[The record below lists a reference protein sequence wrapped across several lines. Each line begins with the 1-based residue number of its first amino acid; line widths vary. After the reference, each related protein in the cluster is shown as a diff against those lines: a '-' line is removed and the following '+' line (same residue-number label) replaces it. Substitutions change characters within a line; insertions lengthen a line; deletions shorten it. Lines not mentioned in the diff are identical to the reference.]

1 MGKNYRILIIDDSK
15 ETIDGLGIFFR
26 EKYDVLTAYNG
37 LDGIKEFDKSDDCL
51 DLVLTDLVM
60 PEISGIGVIT
70 VIKKKSPK
78 LPVIAMTGW
87 GEHPGALARDAKADL
102 VLNKPFELEDLDRHV
117 RSCWRG
123 RAEKG

>member
-15 ETIDGLGIFFR
+15 ETVEGLGSFFR
-26 EKYDVLTAYNG
+26 DKYDVLTAYNG
-37 LDGIKEFDKSDDCL
+37 LDGIKEFENGDGCV

-60 PEISGIGVIT
+60 PDISGVGVIS
-70 VIKKKSPK
+70 VIKKRFPD

-87 GEHPGALARDAKADL
+87 GEHPSALARDAKADL

-117 RSCWRG
+117 
-123 RAEKG
+123 AELLAKKS

>member
-15 ETIDGLGIFFR
+15 ETIDGLGSFFR
-26 EKYDVLTAYNG
+26 EKYDVLTACNG
-37 LDGIKEFDKSDDCL
+37 LDGIKEFENGDGCV

-60 PEISGIGVIT
+60 PDISGIGVIS
-70 VIKKKSPK
+70 VIKKKSPE
-78 LPVIAMTGW
+78 LPIIAMTGW

-117 RSCWRG
+117 
-123 RAEKG
+123 AELLARKS

>member
-15 ETIDGLGIFFR
+15 EIIDGLGSFFR

-37 LDGIKEFDKSDDCL
+37 LDGIKEFENGDGCV

-60 PEISGIGVIT
+60 PDISGIGVIS
-70 VIKKKSPK
+70 VIKKKSPE
-78 LPVIAMTGW
+78 LPIIAMTGW
-87 GEHPGALARDAKADL
+87 GEHPGALARDAKVDL

-117 RSCWRG
+117 EELLARKS
-123 RAEKG
+123 

>member
-15 ETIDGLGIFFR
+15 ETVEGLGSFFR
-26 EKYDVLTAYNG
+26 DKYDVLTAYNG
-37 LDGIKEFDKSDDCL
+37 LDGIKEFENGDGCV

-60 PEISGIGVIT
+60 PDISGVGVIS
-70 VIKKKSPK
+70 VIKKRFPD

-87 GEHPGALARDAKADL
+87 GEHPSALARDAKADL

-117 RSCWRG
+117 AGLLVKKS
-123 RAEKG
+123 